1 MNAFSRF
8 RLYHWLLAALF
19 ILAYLTGDDAGLLHL
34 WLGYGLMAVLV
45 WRVFALLFN
54 WRGYPGLLPSRQG
67 WLSVSGQSWGKIL
80 MLCMLALIGATS
92 YTGITMVDNAQAIQ
106 QGLSRLIPAAQ
117 ADELGEEGD
126 GTGGLSGHD
135 SEDVHEFFANATLA
149 VIALH
154 VLWLLA
160 FRRRQVAGMLGMRDG
175 MSVSVNGASDV
186 PPNVDEDAGALV
198 VVSIEHVTAD
208 AIRIGLQ
215 LPARWRERFAFRPG
229 QYLTLRLPLPGGPV
243 WRCYSLCGQP
253 GSDVLAIVVKRTRV
267 GAGSAWLHEHLRVGD
282 RLAALPPAGCFY
294 QGSGSGDMLMLAAG
308 SGITPLYG
316 MLIDA
321 LQQGTGQITLVYAN
335 KDPAH
340 AIFHDDLLR
349 LQQQYPD
356 RFVLR
361 FYYSAESGRL
371 TPSQLEDLCRPARG
385 RQVYICGPATF
396 MQLARQCVLASG
408 ANPGH
413 VQLESFTLA
422 SDVAG
427 SGHASQLTV
436 DLGGQ
441 LHHLEVAAG
450 EVLLDAMQR
459 HGVAA
464 PAQCRMGVC
473 GTCRC
478 QLEAGKV
485 VMPHHPAL
493 SDDEIATGWVLA
505 CQACAQSQVLSVRYG
520 G

>member
-19 ILAYLTGDDAGLLHL
+19 VLAYLTGDDAGLLHL
-34 WLGYGLMAVLV
+34 WLGYGLIAVLV

-54 WRGYPGLLPSRQG
+54 LRGYPGLLPNRHG
-67 WLSVSGQSWGKIL
+67 WLTVSGQSWGKIL
-80 MLCMLALIGATS
+80 MLCMIALIGATS

-126 GTGGLSGHD
+126 GTGGLLGHD
-135 SEDVHEFFANATLA
+135 SEDVHEYVANATLA

-154 VLWLLA
+154 VAWLLA

-175 MSVSVNGASDV
+175 LSWKADSASEAL
-186 PPNVDEDAGALV
+186 PQGDEGSGALAV
-198 VVSIEHVTAD
+198 MSIEPVTAD

-215 LPARWRERFAFRPG
+215 VPACWRERFAFRPG

-243 WRCYSLCGQP
+243 WRCYSLCSQP
-253 GSDVLAIVVKRTRV
+253 GRDVLAIVVKRTRA

-321 LQQGTGQITLVYAN
+321 LQHGTGQITLVYAN
-335 KDPAH
+335 KDPAR

-349 LQQQYPD
+349 LQRQYPD
-356 RFVLR
+356 RFALR
-361 FYYSAESGRL
+361 LYYSAESGRL
-371 TPSQLEDLCRPARG
+371 TPSQLADLCHPAVG

-396 MQLARQCVLASG
+396 MQLARQCVLDLG
-408 ANPGH
+408 VDPGH
-413 VQLESFTLA
+413 VQVESFTLA
-422 SDVAG
+422 SDVTG
-427 SGHASQLTV
+427 SAYASQLTV

-441 LHHLEVAAG
+441 SHRLEVAAG

-459 HGVAA
+459 HGLAA

-485 VMPHHPAL
+485 QMPHHPAL
-493 SDDEIATGWVLA
+493 SDEEVAAGWVLP
-505 CQACAQSQVLSVRYG
+505 CQASAQSPALSVRYG